1 MKRLPIILLLCCPV
15 ILYANTLIRP
25 LGVEDLYIATGGT
38 GAEETAVDNGVTT
51 TKIDAQHI
59 KLRATGVSV
68 EDAIGSGTGSG
79 VASLDNTTMDNTTIT
94 NSPISGST
102 GSFTSLEVGAVDN
115 TEFGYL
121 NGVTSAIQTQFS
133 AKAPILDPTFTNNI
147 VVDNEVT
154 ALQYNSTGAD
164 NTHYINVANTG
175 APNSGTETTGDCYFD
190 NTTTAWLCWD
200 GDSWEGPSASTIHWD
215 NVTNKPAGTAYMQT
229 VGTNPTV
236 GTAGYMAVDTTA
248 NQVLAYGSTLTVLDP
263 VRDKYYYNWNPI
275 AADNETVMYTDRAIT
290 INKVVSVLVYGGVS
304 TVTWNLYHNT
314 SRVGGN
320 KVWNSDKTTTS
331 TTTGDVVTSFDDAT
345 IPANSY
351 IYWYCESETGTEGQ
365 IEIFMFYTVDRQ

>member
-1 MKRLPIILLLCCPV
+1 MN
-15 ILYANTLIRP
+15 AN
-25 LGVEDLYIATGGT
+25 
-38 GAEETAVDNGVTT
+38 
-51 TKIDAQHI
+51 I
-59 KLRATGVSV
+59 K
-68 EDAIGSGTGSG
+68 D
-79 VASLDNTTMDNTTIT
+79 SLD
-94 NSPISGST
+94 
-102 GSFTSLEVGAVDN
+102 L
-115 TEFGYL
+115 
-121 NGVTSAIQTQFS
+121 
-133 AKAPILDPTFTNNI
+133 KAPIIDPTFTNNI

-154 ALQYNSTGAD
+154 ALQYNSTAAD
-164 NTHYINVANTG
+164 GEHYINVANSS

-215 NVTNKPAGTAYMQT
+215 NVTNKPAGSAYMQT

-248 NQVLAYGSTLTVLDP
+248 NQVLAYGSALTVLDP
-263 VRDKYYYNWNPI
+263 VRSHYYYNWNPI
-275 AADNETVMYTDRAIT
+275 ATDNETVMYTDRAIT